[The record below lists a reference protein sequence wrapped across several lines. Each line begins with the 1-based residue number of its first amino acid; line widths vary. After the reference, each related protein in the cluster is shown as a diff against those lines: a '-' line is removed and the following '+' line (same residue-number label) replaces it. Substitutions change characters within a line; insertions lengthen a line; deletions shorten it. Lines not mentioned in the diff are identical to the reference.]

1 MVKIKTHW
9 VKVTPFGNY
18 ENTPDRQT
26 SRTNAQVHIVREA
39 KALGIIGK
47 HAGSKPT
54 SKLLKGIAR
63 AHRAMASSKVM
74 SPEEEIQMA
83 EEMKEGDMEV

>member
-1 MVKIKTHW
+1 MAKVKTHW
-9 VKVTPFGNY
+9 VKTTSFGNY
-18 ENTPDRQT
+18 ENTSDRNET
-26 SRTNAQVHIVREA
+26 SAHTHIVREA
-39 KALGIIGK
+39 KALGIAGK

-63 AHRAMASSKVM
+63 AHRAMAPADVM
-74 SPEEEIQMA
+74 SHEEEIQTA

>member
-1 MVKIKTHW
+1 MAKIKTHW
-9 VKVTPFGNY
+9 VKTTPFGNY
-18 ENTPDRQT
+18 KNTSDRQNT
-26 SRTNAQVHIVREA
+26 SAHTHIIREA
-39 KALGIIGK
+39 KALGIAGK

-63 AHRAMASSKVM
+63 AHRAMTPSEVM

-83 EEMKEGDMEV
+83 EEMKKGDMEV

>member
-1 MVKIKTHW
+1 MAKIKTHW

-18 ENTPDRQT
+18 ENTSDRSKT
-26 SRTNAQVHIVREA
+26 SAHTHIIREA
-39 KALGIIGK
+39 KALGIVGK

-63 AHRAMASSKVM
+63 AHRAMAPAEVM
-74 SPEEEIQMA
+74 SHEEEIQTA
-83 EEMKEGDMEV
+83 EEMKEGDTEI

>member
-1 MVKIKTHW
+1 MAKIKTHW

-18 ENTPDRQT
+18 ENTFDRHESSAHT
-26 SRTNAQVHIVREA
+26 HIIREA
-39 KALGIIGK
+39 KALGIAGK

-63 AHRAMASSKVM
+63 AHRAMAPVEVM
-74 SPEEEIQMA
+74 SHEEEIQKA
-83 EEMKEGDMEV
+83 KEMKEGDMEV

>member
-1 MVKIKTHW
+1 MAKIKTHW

-18 ENTPDRQT
+18 ENTTDRNET
-26 SRTNAQVHIVREA
+26 SAHTHIVREA
-39 KALGIIGK
+39 KALGIAGK

-63 AHRAMASSKVM
+63 AHRAMAPAEVM

-83 EEMKEGDMEV
+83 EEIKKGDMEV

>member
-1 MVKIKTHW
+1 MAKIKKHW
-9 VKVTPFGNY
+9 EKKTPFGNW
-18 ENTPDRQT
+18 EDTPDRNET
-26 SRTNAQVHIVREA
+26 SAHTHIIREA
-39 KALGIIGK
+39 KALGITGK
-47 HAGSKPT
+47 HTGSKPT

-63 AHRAMASSKVM
+63 AHRAMAPSEVM

>member
-1 MVKIKTHW
+1 MAKIKTHW

-18 ENTPDRQT
+18 ENTSDRNET
-26 SRTNAQVHIVREA
+26 SAHTHIVREA
-39 KALGIIGK
+39 KALGIAGK

-63 AHRAMASSKVM
+63 AHRAMAPSEVM
-74 SPEEEIQMA
+74 SPEEEIQMT
-83 EEMKEGDMEV
+83 EEMKKGDMEV

>member
-1 MVKIKTHW
+1 MAKIKTHW
-9 VKVTPFGNY
+9 VKTTSFGNY
-18 ENTPDRQT
+18 EDTSDRNET
-26 SRTNAQVHIVREA
+26 SAHTHIIREA
-39 KALGIIGK
+39 QALGIAGK

-63 AHRAMASSKVM
+63 AHKAMAPSEVI

-83 EEMKEGDMEV
+83 EEMKEN

>member
-1 MVKIKTHW
+1 MAKIKTHW
-9 VKVTPFGNY
+9 VKTTPFGNY
-18 ENTPDRQT
+18 EDTFDRNET
-26 SRTNAQVHIVREA
+26 SAHTHIIREA
-39 KALGIIGK
+39 KALGIAGK

-63 AHRAMASSKVM
+63 AHKAMAPAEVM
-74 SPEEEIQMA
+74 SHEEEIQTA